1 MLGRIK
7 AKLNK
12 IIVGDPMKKQIYLLC
27 LLTIFIASAAFA
39 AQIFAGYGKQPWGA
53 NVKSVTK
60 AYPKGKMAK
69 LGTQD
74 VYKQLKPS
82 TEIKQRTFAFAAGK
96 LVAVSVTLDP
106 AYVAKNGIEKLLAK
120 QQKLFGEGVIDR
132 SGAPHMVTYRW
143 QDKST
148 RITFAYAPK
157 RPEMT
162 VLMYEKK

>member
-1 MLGRIK
+1 
-7 AKLNK
+7 
-12 IIVGDPMKKQIYLLC
+12 MKKLSLL
-27 LLTIFIASAAFA
+27 LLAIILLSGTALFA
-39 AQIFAGYGKQPWGA
+39 AEIFGGYGKLPWDA
-53 NVKSVTK
+53 DIKRVTR
-60 AYPKGKMAK
+60 AYPKGNMAK

-82 TEIKQRTFAFAAGK
+82 KDIKQRTFAFAANK
-96 LVAVSVTLDP
+96 LVAVSVTMDP
-106 AYVAKNGIEKLLAK
+106 AYVSKAGIEKLLAK
-120 QQKLFGEGVIDR
+120 QKKIYGEGVIDR

-143 QDKST
+143 QDKGS

>member
-1 MLGRIK
+1 MKTLLAALLSVILLGS
-7 AKLNK
+7 
-12 IIVGDPMKKQIYLLC
+12 
-27 LLTIFIASAAFA
+27 SAVFA
-39 AQIFAGYGKQPWGA
+39 AGIFAGYGKLPWGA
-53 NVKSVTK
+53 DIKSVTR

-74 VYKQLKPS
+74 TYKQLKPS
-82 TEIKQRTFAFAAGK
+82 ADIKQRTFAFAGNR
-96 LVAVSVTLDP
+96 LTAVSVTLDP
-106 AYVAKNGIEKLLAK
+106 AHVKKAGIEKLLAK
-120 QQKLFGEGVIDR
+120 QKKLYGEGTIDR

-143 QDKST
+143 QDQGT

>member
-1 MLGRIK
+1 MR
-7 AKLNK
+7 KL
-12 IIVGDPMKKQIYLLC
+12 IYLLC
-27 LLTIFIASAAFA
+27 LPLLLFATAAFA

-53 NVKSVTK
+53 ELKSVTR

-82 TEIKQRTFAFAAGK
+82 GEIKQRTFAFVANR
-96 LVAVSVTLDP
+96 LVAVSVTMDP
-106 AYVAKNGIEKLLAK
+106 VYVAKNGIEKLLAK
-120 QQKLFGEGVIDR
+120 QQKLYGQGTIDR
-132 SGAPHMVTYRW
+132 SGAPHMVVYRW
-143 QDKST
+143 QDQSSK
-148 RITFAYAPK
+148 ITFAYAPK